1 MFYIRHV
8 SRVSYIVLRN
18 ECLIFVASAVWRVSV
33 QLVPFVLILHLYIVC
48 QFVASSCYST
58 ASDSPH
64 RRRRADHSIVFVR
77 WRQYSPPSNTWFPGV
92 TDLYPKRLHLGR
104 FSHFARHWCS
114 QHTQRHR
121 NIQLTT
127 TDNWFY
133 WAHLQPPGA
142 ELLNKLWYRPGK
154 NNKN

>member
-1 MFYIRHV
+1 MCPELV
-8 SRVSYIVLRN
+8 VLYCVRN
-18 ECLIFVASAVWRVSV
+18 VWSSWPLQYDVLAFSLFRLYTCTLSVRSLHQVAAV
-33 QLVPFVLILHLYIVC
+33 LL
-48 QFVASSCYST
+48 AT
-58 ASDSPH
+58 ARYPH
-64 RRRRADHSIVFVR
+64 RRRRADHSIVFAR

-114 QHTQRHR
+114 QHTCTETQKH
-121 NIQLTT
+121 T